1 MKDYGPDHDDWAFEV
16 TFWMAV
22 VVAILGVLGV
32 FN

>member
-1 MKDYGPDHDDWAFEV
+1 MKDYGPDHDDWVCKV

-22 VVAILGVLGV
+22 VVAILGVFGF